1 MVAPIAKNVHW
12 FGSLDDA
19 SRQLAACI
27 ARGIQPETELSVEG
41 LLSGTGIGCHQKR
54 SLLSTGDE

>member
-1 MVAPIAKNVHW
+1 MVALIAKNVHW
-12 FGSLDDA
+12 FWSMTHRVNWRLA
-19 SRQLAACI
+19 SPGGYNLS
-27 ARGIQPETELSVEG
+27 PELSVEG